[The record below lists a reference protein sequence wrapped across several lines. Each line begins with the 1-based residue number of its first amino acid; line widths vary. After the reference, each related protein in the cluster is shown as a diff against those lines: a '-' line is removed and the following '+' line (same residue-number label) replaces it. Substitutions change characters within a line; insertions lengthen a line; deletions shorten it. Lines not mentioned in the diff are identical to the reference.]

1 MKNKKELHI
10 VIPVRVDS
18 AERFRN
24 LRLVLRSLFSMGIP
38 VTVLEADKQPHCSA
52 LLSSFSY
59 QYEFVEDA
67 NEVFYRTRYLNQ
79 LFRMCTVPVV
89 GVWDTDI
96 ILSESQIE
104 ESLNAILTE
113 GYIMSS
119 PYNGF
124 FRFLTVQQSMT
135 YANNPDYSFLQNCF
149 SADDPF
155 RQRASW
161 GGAFLVDKR
170 SYLQCG
176 GENEHFYGWGPEDVE
191 RVHRLEILGHS
202 IHRVKNQ
209 ILYHLW
215 HPRGVNSFLSDAER
229 TFNNRSELV
238 KVCSMTRDELEQ
250 EVKTWN

>member
-1 MKNKKELHI
+1 M
-10 VIPVRVDS
+10 
-18 AERFRN
+18 
-24 LRLVLRSLFSMGIP
+24 
-38 VTVLEADKQPHCSA
+38 
-52 LLSSFSY
+52 
-59 QYEFVEDA
+59 
-67 NEVFYRTRYLNQ
+67 
-79 LFRMCTVPVV
+79 
-89 GVWDTDI
+89 
-96 ILSESQIE
+96 
-104 ESLNAILTE
+104 
-113 GYIMSS
+113 
-119 PYNGF
+119 
-124 FRFLTVQQSMT
+124 
-135 YANNPDYSFLQNCF
+135 
-149 SADDPF
+149 
-155 RQRASW
+155 
-161 GGAFLVDKR
+161 VDKR